1 VVEDVRAIFAATG
14 LKGQVAE
21 ARGE

>member
-14 LKGQVAE
+14 FKGQVAE